1 MTRVRQFSSLSRR
14 FCESKLQMRN
24 SKPYISVKPMILS
37 TSQQNNRI
45 KEEII
50 RTTVSK
56 ISKEDFKP
64 NLALQSLKLEIRTR
78 RKNFDLTLQLLVAV
92 TNKVQ
97 KHLAESSSKMQ
108 AKHLEALMNFQSNRQ
123 LDNCRK
129 NQEIWPMTSRQRQII
144 NKADIKARN
153 NDYF

>member
-56 ISKEDFKP
+56 ISDFKP
-64 NLALQSLKLEIRTR
+64 NLANYYQLRANHQYIKVMKLHYFYFLRVCRI
-78 RKNFDLTLQLLVAV
+78 
-92 TNKVQ
+92 
-97 KHLAESSSKMQ
+97 
-108 AKHLEALMNFQSNRQ
+108 FQ
-123 LDNCRK
+123 
-129 NQEIWPMTSRQRQII
+129 
-144 NKADIKARN
+144 RN
-153 NDYF
+153 NANMRISQCVIPKNKTINQKKKLRNCTKLYNCLYSCH

>member
-56 ISKEDFKP
+56 ISDFRF
-64 NLALQSLKLEIRTR
+64 QTKLG
-78 RKNFDLTLQLLVAV
+78 QLLTA
-92 TNKVQ
+92 KG
-97 KHLAESSSKMQ
+97 KSSIHQSDEIAKIEQYSFEVENTLCLFLRSLQNLLEKQCDMRISWCVMPIGQIKQTICIKGIQ
-108 AKHLEALMNFQSNRQ
+108 ALKE
-123 LDNCRK
+123 
-129 NQEIWPMTSRQRQII
+129 
-144 NKADIKARN
+144 
-153 NDYF
+153 